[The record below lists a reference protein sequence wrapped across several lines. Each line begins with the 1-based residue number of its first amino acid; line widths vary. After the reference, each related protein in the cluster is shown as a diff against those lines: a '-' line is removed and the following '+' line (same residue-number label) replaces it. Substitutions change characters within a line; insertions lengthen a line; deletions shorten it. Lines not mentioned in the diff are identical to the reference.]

1 VTAALPPPQPG
12 LGPTSVVATPG
23 VRTPRTAPDAAP
35 GALPSSDHAA
45 LDLRDVEREAAMT
58 HLFDA
63 HHTELLR
70 LAVLLG
76 ADGDA
81 EDVVAEAYCELH
93 RRWDRLRDQGAAL
106 PYLRSVVCNLARMR
120 LRHLQVVRRH
130 VEREGGRWETDVR
143 SAEAEV
149 VLREDQ
155 SEVVAAL
162 HTLPAR
168 QRQALVLRYWLDL
181 REAEV
186 AAAMGISCGA
196 VKAHTSRGMAAL
208 TRALEVVR

>member
-1 VTAALPPPQPG
+1 MSSLSRPELPTPVVGTAVPEIVAQP
-12 LGPTSVVATPG
+12 
-23 VRTPRTAPDAAP
+23 AAP
-35 GALPSSDHAA
+35 VGPAA
-45 LDLRDVEREAAMT
+45 VGHDVGLDLRNVEREAAMT
-58 HLFDA
+58 RLFDR

-76 ADGDA
+76 AAADA
-81 EDVVAEAYCELH
+81 EDVVAEAFCELH
-93 RRWDRLRDQGAAL
+93 RRWDRLRDRGAAL
-106 PYLRSVVCNLARMR
+106 PSLRSVVCNLARMR
-120 LRHLQVVRRH
+120 VRHLQVVRRH
-130 VEREGGRWETDVR
+130 TEHAGERLDVEALSA

-155 SEVVAAL
+155 REVVEAL
-162 HTLPAR
+162 RTLPTR

-186 AAAMGISCGA
+186 AEAMGISCGA

-208 TRALEVVR
+208 TRALEVRR